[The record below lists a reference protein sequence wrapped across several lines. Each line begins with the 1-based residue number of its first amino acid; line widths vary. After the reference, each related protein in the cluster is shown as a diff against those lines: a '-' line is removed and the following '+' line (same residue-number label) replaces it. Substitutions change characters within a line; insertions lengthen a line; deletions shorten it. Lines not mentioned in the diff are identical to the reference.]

1 MDNAHFPEKEPLPRK
16 LTAWGIWLLVVN
28 GMIGAGIFGTPG
40 EAARLTGIYSPFVFV
55 FCAVLILPILLC
67 FAELASYFRGTGG
80 PVRYTGEAYGHL
92 VGFETGWLFY
102 VARMVAFAANSN
114 LLVDSVAY
122 FWEPANQGGIR
133 LALLFLVLA
142 GLTWINVIGSVQA
155 MRSLAVLTVMKFI
168 PLVALVVFGLVHIG
182 PETLPFAARP
192 LPSAGDFG
200 AATLLLIYAYVGFE
214 SAVVPAGEAK
224 NPARDMPRGLIMGLA
239 VVTLLYI
246 LIQTVSVAA
255 YPQVAHSESPL
266 LDVAGSLIGPVGAV
280 LLMAGVVASVGGNMV
295 GSMFSTPRLTYILAR
310 DGSLPGWF
318 GYVHPR
324 FETPSRSIIFY
335 GAAVFLLAAFGSFV
349 WLAAMGVLVRLL
361 MYVLSIAA
369 IPRLRRRYRNEPGV
383 FVLPWG
389 YTVPV
394 IAVLASAFLVS
405 HVGLDSVVVTGAF
418 ILAGSGLYAVAR
430 RNARLSAN
438 QSSAGGIQQRD

>member
-1 MDNAHFPEKEPLPRK
+1 MDNPQFPDKEPLPRN

-55 FCAVLILPILLC
+55 FCAILILPILLC

-80 PVRYTGEAYGHL
+80 PVRYTGEAYGRF

-102 VARMVAFAANSN
+102 IGRMVAFAANSN
-114 LLVDSVAY
+114 LLVDSIAY
-122 FWEPANQGGIR
+122 FWEPANQGGVR
-133 LALLFLVLA
+133 LALLFVILA
-142 GLTWINVIGSVQA
+142 SLTWINVIGSVQT

-168 PLVALVVFGLVHIG
+168 PLVALVVFGLVHVG
-182 PETLPFAARP
+182 PDTLPIADTP

-214 SAVVPAGEAK
+214 SAVVPAGEAR
-224 NPARDMPRGLIMGLA
+224 NPAKDMPRGLILGLA

-255 YPQVAHSESPL
+255 HPEVAGAESPL
-266 LDVAGSLIGPVGAV
+266 LEVAGALIGPAGAF

-318 GYVHPR
+318 SYVHPR
-324 FETPSRSIIFY
+324 YETPSRSIIFY
-335 GAAVFLLAAFGSFV
+335 GTAIFLLAAFGSFV
-349 WLAAMGVLVRLL
+349 WLAAMNVLVRIL
-361 MYVLSIAA
+361 MYMLSIAA
-369 IPRLRRRYRNEPGV
+369 IPKLRPRYRSEPGV
-383 FVLPWG
+383 FTLPWG

-394 IAVLASAFLVS
+394 LAGIASLFLVIQVS
-405 HVGLDSVVVTGAF
+405 LESVVVTGAF
-418 ILAGSGLYAVAR
+418 VLIGSGLYAWAR
-430 RNARLSAN
+430 RA
-438 QSSAGGIQQRD
+438 

>member
-1 MDNAHFPEKEPLPRK
+1 MQDRRDSDTEPLPRN

-28 GMIGAGIFGTPG
+28 GMIGAGIFGLPG
-40 EAARLTGIYSPFVFV
+40 EAARLTGVFSPLVFV

-80 PVRYTGEAYGHL
+80 SIRYTGEAFGQL

-102 VARMVAFAANSN
+102 IARLVSFAANSN
-114 LLVDSVAY
+114 LLVDSISY
-122 FWEPANQGGIR
+122 FWAPANQGGVR
-133 LALLFLVLA
+133 LALLFLILA
-142 GLTWINVIGSVQA
+142 SLTWVNVIGSVQT

-168 PLVALVVFGLVHIG
+168 PLVALVVFGLVHVS
-182 PETLPFAARP
+182 PDTLPVMDTP

-200 AATLLLIYAYVGFE
+200 AAALLLIYAYVGFE

-224 NPARDMPRGLIMGLA
+224 NPARDMPRGLILGLA

-246 LIQTVSVAA
+246 LIQTVSVAVH
-255 YPQVAHSESPL
+255 PGVAGSESPL
-266 LDVAGSLIGPVGAV
+266 LDVADALLGPAGAV
-280 LLMAGVVASVGGNMV
+280 LLMAGVLVSVGGNLV
-295 GSMFSTPRLTYILAR
+295 GSMFSSPRLTYILSR
-310 DGSLPGWF
+310 NGSLPGWF

-324 FETPSRSIIFY
+324 YETPSHSIIFY
-335 GAAVFLLAAFGSFV
+335 GVAIFLLAAFGSFV
-349 WLAAMGVLVRLL
+349 WLAAMTVLVRLV

-369 IPRLRRRYRNEPGV
+369 IPKLRRVYRNDPGV

-394 IAVLASAFLVS
+394 LAVLASAFLVS
-405 HVGLDSVVVTGAF
+405 HVSLESVVVTGAF
-418 ILAGSGLYAVAR
+418 VLAGSGLYWIAR
-430 RNARLSAN
+430 RNKSGNGTAP
-438 QSSAGGIQQRD
+438 G

>member
-1 MDNAHFPEKEPLPRK
+1 MQDQHYPDKEPLPRN
-16 LTAWGIWLLVVN
+16 LTAWGIWLLVIN

-40 EAARLTGIYSPFVFV
+40 EAARLTGIYSPLVFV
-55 FCAVLILPILLC
+55 FCAILILPILLC

-80 PVRYTGEAYGHL
+80 PVRYAGEAYGHL

-102 VARMVAFAANSN
+102 VARLVAFAANSN
-114 LLVDSVAY
+114 LLVDSIAY

-133 LALLFLVLA
+133 LALLFLILG
-142 GLTWINVIGSVQA
+142 GLTWVNVIGSVQT

-168 PLVALVVFGLVHIG
+168 PLVALVVFGLAYLG
-182 PETLPFAARP
+182 PDAFPVADTP
-192 LPSAGDFG
+192 LPAAGDFG

-239 VVTLLYI
+239 VVTVLYI
-246 LIQTVSVAA
+246 LIQAVSVAVH
-255 YPQVAHSESPL
+255 PGVAGSDSPL
-266 LDVAGSLIGPVGAV
+266 LDVADALIGPVGAV
-280 LLMAGVVASVGGNMV
+280 LLMGGVVASVGGNMV
-295 GSMFSTPRLTYILAR
+295 GSIFSTPRLTYILAR
-310 DGSLPGWF
+310 DGSLPRWF

-324 FETPSRSIIFY
+324 FETPSRSVIFY
-335 GAAVFLLAAFGSFV
+335 GTAVFVLAAVGSFV

-369 IPRLRRRYRNEPGV
+369 IPKLRPRYRDAEGA

-389 YTVPV
+389 YTIPV
-394 IAVLASAFLVS
+394 LAVVASAFLVS
-405 HVGLDSVVVTGAF
+405 HVSIRSIVVTGAF
-418 ILAGSGLYAVAR
+418 VVAGSGLYAMAR
-430 RNARLSAN
+430 YTNREA
-438 QSSAGGIQQRD
+438 